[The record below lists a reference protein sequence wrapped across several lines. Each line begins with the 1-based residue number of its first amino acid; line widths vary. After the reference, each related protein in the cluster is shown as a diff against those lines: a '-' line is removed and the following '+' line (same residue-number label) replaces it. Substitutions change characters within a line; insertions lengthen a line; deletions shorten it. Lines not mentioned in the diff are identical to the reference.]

1 MQGAVNSFP
10 ILTQAREKSLNKTYT
25 ETFQKIYSNRSREKE
40 WNLNLEQ
47 SGTDVGRSNEKNKR
61 RKCLKINKY
70 YLEHEYVI
78 HIKYKVDDVFNE
90 MLKKISNRE
99 KVSQTNKRS
108 RDFILPVFSFS
119 FRLTK
124 SFCYIV
130 LLQFK
135 NNLENL
141 KIRQLYILKFDS
153 ALSRT
158 ALSFDSASVQGIRM
172 EYRN

>member
-1 MQGAVNSFP
+1 M
-10 ILTQAREKSLNKTYT
+10 TQARETSLNKTYT

-47 SGTDVGRSNEKNKR
+47 SGTDVVRSNEKNKR

-108 RDFILPVFSFS
+108 RDFILPVISFS

-130 LLQFK
+130 LL
-135 NNLENL
+135 
-141 KIRQLYILKFDS
+141 
-153 ALSRT
+153 
-158 ALSFDSASVQGIRM
+158 
-172 EYRN
+172 